1 MNIDD
6 AHESLLVLIG
16 ELLYKNQLLRE
27 AISSKEDAI
36 ETIISHLTNAATSG
50 CPCGVAEQLEFV
62 SDVVRDRDV
71 GSQNPFV
78 ARRSELQKNRG

>member
-36 ETIISHLTNAATSG
+36 ETIISHLTNATTSG
-50 CPCGVAEQLEFV
+50 CPCGVAEQLEFI

-71 GSQNPFV
+71 GSQIPFV